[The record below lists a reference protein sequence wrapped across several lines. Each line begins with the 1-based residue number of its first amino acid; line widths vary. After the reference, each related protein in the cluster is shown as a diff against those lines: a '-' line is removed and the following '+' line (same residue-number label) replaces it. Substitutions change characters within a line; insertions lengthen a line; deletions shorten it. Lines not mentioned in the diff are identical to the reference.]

1 MAFASAASCFICRA
15 SYYIS
20 LLGLKIPLCLLV
32 RASRARWVLA
42 FILLVWVPFLVCCHA
57 VLLPKVQGP
66 LVWNTITAIWV
77 SLPLL
82 VVGAVILSVA
92 RVPKLFA
99 VFSSALA
106 CMACFHLF
114 AIPAL
119 AGTRLGGILLHALFA
134 FFEDMPTL
142 VWIWCLVHVVR
153 LQDHV
158 KARQTGRPSPF
169 AEQEG
174 AQSGTLIVGNAP
186 TVTEGEALGAAVD
199 GFADVVR
206 FNSYRVD
213 RPEYTGSKVGFHFC
227 NGRNFPTSKA
237 VKAIC
242 PLFNASLTHAVY
254 LFMPHAEEAA
264 DIYASLTSSKVD
276 AWFVSEEEIL
286 ALRPKIGCLFWQI
299 PTSGMVAV
307 NTFLSQRST
316 VTLHGFNFFQ
326 GKKIHYFD
334 ESPTQLITSWL
345 ERFVTHNPGRERL
358 WVEGLVREGK
368 ACFLAA
374 RAEMPSEEEDKPK
387 AWAAD
392 VSKMGYAEKK
402 KDGEPRRRPG
412 LVQTLLKDGMPSQ
425 FSL

>member
-1 MAFASAASCFICRA
+1 
-15 SYYIS
+15 
-20 LLGLKIPLCLLV
+20 
-32 RASRARWVLA
+32 VLA
-42 FILLVWVPFLVCCHA
+42 FIVLAWVPFLVCCHA

-66 LVWNTITAIWV
+66 LVWHVITALWV
-77 SLPLL
+77 TLPLQ

-92 RVPKLFA
+92 RVPKLFVA
-99 VFSSALA
+99 FSGALA

-119 AGTRLGGILLHALFA
+119 AGTQLGGIMLHALFA
-134 FFEDMPTL
+134 FFEDMPIV
-142 VWIWCLVHVVR
+142 VWIWCLLHVVR
-153 LQDHV
+153 LQSHI
-158 KARQTGRPSPF
+158 KKRQTGRLSPF
-169 AEQEG
+169 EEG
-174 AQSGTLIVGNAP
+174 ESTRSGVLIVGNAP
-186 TVTEGEALGAAVD
+186 TVTDGEPLGTAID
-199 GFADVVR
+199 NFADVVR
-206 FNSYRVD
+206 FNSYSVD

-237 VKAIC
+237 VRAIC

-345 ERFVTHNPGRERL
+345 ERFVTHNPSREKV
-358 WVEGLVREGK
+358 WVESLVREGR
-368 ACFLAA
+368 ASFLT
-374 RAEMPSEEEDKPK
+374 PK
-387 AWAAD
+387 AAMPPEDDDSSKASAAE
-392 VSKMGYAEKK
+392 VSKLGCAEKAK
-402 KDGEPRRRPG
+402 KEGEPRQRPG